1 MNKKIRIVLTI
12 LAIPIIMLTLIQS
25 DFKNFKSSSK
35 RIAEEINSYYSSKI
49 ERDIKYHEKSINEIN
64 DLKEYLIKNNKI
76 YGSNTDKFNIYI
88 NRKKRNLL

>member
-35 RIAEEINSYYSSKI
+35 RIAEEINTYYSSKI

-64 DLKEYLIKNNKI
+64 DLHLFNLKYHFKHLSFVHTLCIFFYLIIEK
-76 YGSNTDKFNIYI
+76 
-88 NRKKRNLL
+88 